1 MTLTPTRLLRL
12 ATIITTAAFLL
23 SGALRHAQHGVA
35 YVAGDIA
42 WFTFLLGLLSI
53 LALCAAAAVGAL
65 QRRHKPQRPTA

>member
-12 ATIITTAAFLL
+12 AAIITTAAFLL

-42 WFTFLLGLLSI
+42 WFTFLLGLLSVLI
-53 LALCAAAAVGAL
+53 LGTMVTAGTL
-65 QRRHKPQRPTA
+65 RRRRTSRRPTA